1 MSYNIIDFLRNY
13 SFIIL
18 YGVALLLSIFRYD
31 KYFDSVLKYL
41 PILIGYIFLTEIL
54 GAYISKNENFQ
65 IIFLDG
71 HKINNTLIFNI
82 LDIIIFSYFFYVFW
96 KSLKSQK
103 QKKLVKYGSW
113 LFLMTCLINPFLQDF
128 ILYPQT
134 FAIVVGSSNLIL
146 CILLYLKQLKENK
159 NGLPNRNNLLYWVA
173 LGLLVFYIAY
183 PFLIIIGLSYSEV
196 YTKFNIRE
204 IHQFFICIMYSC
216 FIIGF
221 LKMRKMRPIDN

>member
-1 MSYNIIDFLRNY
+1 MHNNNLNY
-13 SFIIL
+13 
-18 YGVALLLSIFRYD
+18 A
-31 KYFDSVLKYL
+31 
-41 PILIGYIFLTEIL
+41 P
-54 GAYISKNENFQ
+54 
-65 IIFLDG
+65 
-71 HKINNTLIFNI
+71 
-82 LDIIIFSYFFYVFW
+82 
-96 KSLKSQK
+96 
-103 QKKLVKYGSW
+103 
-113 LFLMTCLINPFLQDF
+113 
-128 ILYPQT
+128 
-134 FAIVVGSSNLIL
+134 
-146 CILLYLKQLKENK
+146 QLKENK